1 MLCSGLPNQ
10 AHSRCIDDDHAMDPV
25 VVEYGTPPQAR
36 ELERQVERQHCRRSL
51 AVGSCQE
58 EEEEDKEAAL
68 VVKDHV
74 VTQIPALE
82 AVVEGR
88 HEANQPM
95 ADSSHTCQDVA
106 VEKQLVVHLAV
117 LEA

>member
-1 MLCSGLPNQ
+1 
-10 AHSRCIDDDHAMDPV
+10 MDPV

-82 AVVEGR
+82 AVEGR
-88 HEANQPM
+88 HETNQPM

>member
-1 MLCSGLPNQ
+1 
-10 AHSRCIDDDHAMDPV
+10 MDPV

-82 AVVEGR
+82 AVVAWQHPSALVGR
-88 HEANQPM
+88 QVLAGHHRYLGVVEPVVT
-95 ADSSHTCQDVA
+95 DSRCGHQA
-106 VEKQLVVHLAV
+106 
-117 LEA
+117 

>member
-1 MLCSGLPNQ
+1 
-10 AHSRCIDDDHAMDPV
+10 MDPV